1 MQVQSGT
8 GTDGGAGGASTTT
21 SDTQQTTTQT
31 TDGGQSTTQTTQ
43 SDGGQQTQQTQQ
55 TTTQTTEAPKRPDW
69 APETFWDATKGE
81 LKGEDIGKIL
91 ASHAERQADIITDPA
106 KVAIKS
112 DLKGKDGNPIV
123 FNTESP
129 LLKAAAEMGAKRGWT
144 NGDLSAMA
152 EIVATAQLAA
162 AEAEDAEILALG
174 NGDRGKADARLQ
186 AVLTKGAALIAADEK
201 GNPSPEATKAL
212 STLVASIHSR
222 GEFETLEK
230 LINAAGGPNAAA
242 AGGGGEVVDIAKRW
256 YPNEGKKAG

>member
-1 MQVQSGT
+1 MQVPGT
-8 GTDGGAGGASTTT
+8 PASNSATP
-21 SDTQQTTTQT
+21 
-31 TDGGQSTTQTTQ
+31 
-43 SDGGQQTQQTQQ
+43 
-55 TTTQTTEAPKRPDW
+55 APAPATPAANPAPADPANPTPAAASAPDPNTPNPAPATPAAAAPAPAPTRPDW
-69 APETFWDATKGE
+69 APETFWDAEKGQ

-112 DLKGKDGNPIV
+112 DLKDKDGNPIT
-123 FNTESP
+123 FNTDSP

-144 NGDLSAMA
+144 NGDLTAMA

-162 AEAEDAEILALG
+162 KEAEDADILALG
-174 NGDRGKADARLQ
+174 NGDRAKADARLQ

-212 STLVASIHSR
+212 ATLVASIHSR